1 MTAVDKYSEIK
12 HCLTMKKIWNDYFR
26 YNVPF
31 FIFAGIAIAL
41 LVVAFILPPTAEI
54 DRSVLEGASL
64 IFAFSALWTVHT
76 AVVKG
81 IGAKLK
87 HRDVEV
93 EIAPEQED
101 QQ

>member
-1 MTAVDKYSEIK
+1 ME
-12 HCLTMKKIWNDYFR
+12 KIWNEYFR

-31 FIFAGIAIAL
+31 FIFAGIAITL
-41 LVVAFILPPTAEI
+41 LIVAFILPPTAYI

-64 IFAFSALWTVHT
+64 IFAFAALWTVHT

-81 IGAKLK
+81 VGAKIK

-93 EIAPEQED
+93 EIEQKEED